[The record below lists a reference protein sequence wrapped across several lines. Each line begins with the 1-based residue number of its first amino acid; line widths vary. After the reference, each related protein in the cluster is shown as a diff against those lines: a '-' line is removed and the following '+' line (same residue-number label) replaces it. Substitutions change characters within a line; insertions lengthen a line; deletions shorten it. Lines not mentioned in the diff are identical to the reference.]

1 MKTLLLIRHA
11 KSSWSEARQ
20 PDFERTL
27 TDSGKSDARMMALR
41 IKEKP
46 LKITL
51 FVSSPA
57 RRALKTAKIFMEEF
71 GEKKDNLITIPTLY
85 QASVADFYQVVENLD
100 QKEDTVALFEHNPGI
115 TDFIN
120 SLECPPI
127 YNMPTC
133 TVFALKIKTTDWK
146 EMVVADKEFLFFDYP
161 KSRD

>member
-41 IKEKP
+41 IKEKS

-57 RRALKTAKIFMEEF
+57 KRARKTAKIFMEEF
-71 GEKKDNLITIPTLY
+71 AEKKDNLVTIPTLY
-85 QASVADFYQVVENLD
+85 
-100 QKEDTVALFEHNPGI
+100 
-115 TDFIN
+115 
-120 SLECPPI
+120 
-127 YNMPTC
+127 
-133 TVFALKIKTTDWK
+133 
-146 EMVVADKEFLFFDYP
+146 
-161 KSRD
+161 